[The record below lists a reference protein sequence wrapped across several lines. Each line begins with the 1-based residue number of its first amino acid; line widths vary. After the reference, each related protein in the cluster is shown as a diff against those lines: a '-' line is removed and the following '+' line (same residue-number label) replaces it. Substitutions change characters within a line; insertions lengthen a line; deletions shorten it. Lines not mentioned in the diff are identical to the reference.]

1 MSQYNWVIIVKDREE
16 KPPFFR
22 NQDISLLHL
31 QLIVACASPLQG
43 PEASEL
49 GHLFLSSWKLV
60 MRSLVVMPFCLS
72 ILLLDLV
79 KALAALSA
87 KRETFT
93 AAESVVTPDVI
104 VGS

>member
-1 MSQYNWVIIVKDREE
+1 
-16 KPPFFR
+16 
-22 NQDISLLHL
+22 
-31 QLIVACASPLQG
+31 
-43 PEASEL
+43 
-49 GHLFLSSWKLV
+49 
-60 MRSLVVMPFCLS
+60 MPFCLS